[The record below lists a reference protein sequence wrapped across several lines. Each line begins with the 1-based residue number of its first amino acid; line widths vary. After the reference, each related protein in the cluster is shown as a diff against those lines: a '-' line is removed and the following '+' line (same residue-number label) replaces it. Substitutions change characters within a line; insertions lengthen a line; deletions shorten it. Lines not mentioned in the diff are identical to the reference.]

1 MAIIKEQSAMALEI
15 IRRNNKEII
24 RNIERIKNV
33 TIVALNTAIIVAKSL
48 YNQKLVLN
56 KIQLIQKGTGNLIQ
70 ATGNLLS
77 EEGEKIHNIAIND
90 KPEEALKLAFGNVI
104 ETLNQVDKENK
115 KAFPENNDQ
124 ILELRKFEG

>member
-90 KPEEALKLAFGNVI
+90 KPEEALKLAFSNVI

-124 ILELRKFEG
+124 ILGLRKFEG

>member
-1 MAIIKEQSAMALEI
+1 M
-15 IRRNNKEII
+15 
-24 RNIERIKNV
+24 
-33 TIVALNTAIIVAKSL
+33 
-48 YNQKLVLN
+48 
-56 KIQLIQKGTGNLIQ
+56 
-70 ATGNLLS
+70 S

-90 KPEEALKLAFGNVI
+90 KPEEALKLAFSNVI